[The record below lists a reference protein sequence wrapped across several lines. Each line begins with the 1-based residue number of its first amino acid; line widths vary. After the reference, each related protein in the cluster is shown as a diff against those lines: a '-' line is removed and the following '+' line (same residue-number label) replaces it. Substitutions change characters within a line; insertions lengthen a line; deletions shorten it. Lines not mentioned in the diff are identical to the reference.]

1 MADTYPSVVSDK
13 NCEARAILDL
23 IADKWTV
30 LVMRVLL
37 GHVRRY
43 GEIQRAVDGISQ
55 KMLTQTLRK
64 LERYGMV
71 KRKIY
76 PVVPPHVEYALTPL
90 GESLREAMAGLCDW
104 AGTHMFEVNQAKERY
119 IQEQGKS
126 LDQPEAAS

>member
-1 MADTYPSVVSDK
+1 
-13 NCEARAILDL
+13 
-23 IADKWTV
+23 
-30 LVMRVLL
+30 MRVLL

-64 LERYGMV
+64 LESYGMV

-76 PVVPPHVEYALTPL
+76 PVVPPHVEYKLTPL

-104 AGTHMFEVNQAKERY
+104 AGAHMFEVNQARERY
-119 IQEQGKS
+119 IRGQITS
-126 LDQPEAAS
+126 ADTPEDSS